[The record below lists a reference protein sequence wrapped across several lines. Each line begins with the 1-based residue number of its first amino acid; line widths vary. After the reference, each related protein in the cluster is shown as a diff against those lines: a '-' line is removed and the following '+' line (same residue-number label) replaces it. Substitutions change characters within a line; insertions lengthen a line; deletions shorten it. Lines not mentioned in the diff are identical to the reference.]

1 MWQIISNLIFYEVT
15 YNYKYNGKELQET
28 GMYDYGARMYM
39 PDLGRWSVVDPLAE
53 KMRRWSPY
61 NYAFDNPLRFIDPDG
76 KQNEEAIRNF
86 SKEEIDIS
94 KEIRRDIKQS
104 NTQEAHNE
112 ANFEQFD
119 FTQNGKDNLDCP
131 KCPKNAKN
139 WQTYTESNNPFDKD
153 FWTWDNF
160 SNGRKT
166 YYYLEGE
173 WHEMKLTTGDVPIGP
188 ADTFKITNLHGFY
201 IRAKTL
207 LSNGT
212 FEKTVQALASLK
224 EGTSLIKLIKSFEA
238 EAKAS
243 GANQIIIRGIDIVE
257 TRLIKDIDFAKRLGY
272 AVEETTNNS
281 IKISKKL

>member
-1 MWQIISNLIFYEVT
+1 
-15 YNYKYNGKELQET
+15 
-28 GMYDYGARMYM
+28 MYDYGARMYM
-39 PDLGRWSVVDPLAE
+39 PDLGRWGVVDPLAE
-53 KMRRWSPY
+53 QYRRHSTY
-61 NYAFDNPLRFIDPDG
+61 NYAVNNPIRFIDPDG
-76 KQNEEAIRNF
+76 RGIEETTSGTTYTGADAQAAFLQLRN
-86 SKEEIDIS
+86 SM
-94 KEIRRDIKQS
+94 S
-104 NTQEAHNE
+104 NSSSNSPDWRE
-112 ANFEQFD
+112 D
-119 FTQNGKDNLDCP
+119 GKGNLDCP

-153 FWTWDNF
+153 FWTWDSF

-207 LSNGT
+207 FSNGT

-257 TRLIKDIDFAKRLGY
+257 TRLIKDINFAKRLGY